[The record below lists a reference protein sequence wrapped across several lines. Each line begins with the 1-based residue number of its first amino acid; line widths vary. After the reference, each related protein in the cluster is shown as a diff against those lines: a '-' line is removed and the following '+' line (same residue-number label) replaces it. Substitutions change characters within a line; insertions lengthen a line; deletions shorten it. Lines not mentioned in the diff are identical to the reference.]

1 MNQPFQKVLN
11 FIQEAEF
18 LSAEEKAT
26 LTKEVKNTGKD
37 LKPKKM
43 KKQHSLS
50 TCIPIK
56 ILKEIMNK
64 KLFLFFIL
72 FNLSISLVAQEP
84 FLDSLNNNL
93 SNARTNVQKANAL
106 IDIAD
111 YFQYKGL
118 TDTAIVTLK
127 KALIIANQTDAVNK
141 QLEVL
146 STLVGIYFR
155 PGPAERNDT
164 IIDHLISTAL
174 DIARKA
180 GLHGWEA
187 QMLSVKS
194 AFMYVTGNN
203 KDSVKLLTQQ
213 AFQILKDFPDDERAA
228 MVSWL
233 QSRVNRYGNIDSGMR
248 YANQAVELAER
259 SGQPKVEVLTLMN
272 AAEFFSLQQKPDSAN
287 QRKLAALSV
296 ARKNHLL
303 YNELDILSSFLN
315 VHAGVI
321 RDSLNQFYNEAL
333 SINRYMDNA
342 HDSLN
347 IMNDYAQANGSI
359 GNYPRELQNL
369 LLALNISEKR
379 KDTTHASAILAN
391 IIEMY
396 MNVGDYKSA
405 NQYTDKLATFSQPV
419 SFIGVN
425 VDMYYALNYAFLNQ
439 KDSAAFYAQR
449 TEKNAKTFF
458 IDDDKTNAWGGIIFG
473 GIYNTLGR
481 AYLKMGN
488 DSLAK
493 DRLQKSYYYFTHII
507 SDYSNL
513 YEVVYGLALYFEKVQ
528 QQDSAYWYA
537 KQIIDIAA
545 KQNFAQYT
553 PDASR
558 ILVNY
563 FQIKHLPDSALF
575 YQQIGDKAYKSLFNA
590 ANASDFL
597 QVSLEEQ
604 QRLQQISADQELKE
618 QQYKNN
624 LKMYALLAVLFVAII
639 VAVFILRNN
648 RQKQKAYT
656 LLQQQK
662 QETDDQKQ
670 KVESALVNLKA
681 TQSQL
686 IQSEK
691 MASLGELTAGIA
703 HEIQNP
709 LNFVNN
715 FSEVN
720 TEMVD
725 ELQAEL
731 KSGNVEEAI
740 TISNDIKENS
750 EKINHHGKRADAI
763 VKGMLQH
770 SRSSTG
776 VKEPTNINALADE
789 YLRLTYQGLR
799 AKDKDFNAEI
809 KTDFDA
815 TIGKINIIPQDIG
828 RVLLNLYNNAF
839 YAVNEKHKECQ
850 AEPVE
855 SGYEPT
861 VSVRTKKSG
870 NSVTITVKDNGG
882 GIPEKVK
889 EKIFQPFFTTKPA
902 GNGTGLGLSLSY
914 DIVKA
919 HGGGIRVE
927 SKEGEGSEFVIQ
939 LPVV

>member
-1 MNQPFQKVLN
+1 MQ
-11 FIQEAEF
+11 
-18 LSAEEKAT
+18 
-26 LTKEVKNTGKD
+26 
-37 LKPKKM
+37 
-43 KKQHSLS
+43 
-50 TCIPIK
+50 
-56 ILKEIMNK
+56 K
-64 KLFLFFIL
+64 KLFLFFTFFYFAL
-72 FNLSISLVAQEP
+72 NSMAQGP

-93 SNARTNVQKANAL
+93 AHAPTNVQKADAL

-118 TDTAIVTLK
+118 TDTAIATLK
-127 KALIIANQTDAVNK
+127 KALTIANQTNAANK

-155 PGPAERNDT
+155 PGPVEKKT
-164 IIDHLISTAL
+164 SIINHLISTAL

-180 GLHGWEA
+180 GQHGWEA
-187 QMLSVKS
+187 QLLFTKS
-194 AFMYVTGNN
+194 TLIRVTTNN
-203 KDSVKLLTQQ
+203 KDSVKLLSEQ
-213 AFQILKDFPDDERAA
+213 ALKLLQDFPDDEKEA
-228 MVSWL
+228 MVSWI
-233 QSRVNRYGNIDSGMR
+233 QSRMFRYGNIDSGMH
-248 YANQAVELAER
+248 YANRAVELAER
-259 SGQPKVEVLTLMN
+259 SRQPKVEVLTLMN
-272 AAEFFSLQQKPDSAN
+272 AAEFLSLKQKADSAN

-296 ARKNHLL
+296 ARNNNLL
-303 YNELDILSSFLN
+303 YDELNILSSFLN

-321 RDSLNQFYNEAL
+321 RDSLNQFYKEAL

-369 LLALNISEKR
+369 LLALNISEKT
-379 KDTTHASAILAN
+379 KDTTHAAAILAN

-396 MNVGDYKSA
+396 MTVGDYKSA
-405 NQYTDKLATFSQPV
+405 NQYTDKLATFSQRV

-493 DRLQKSYYYFTHII
+493 DRLQKSYYYFTHIL

-513 YEVVYGLALYFEKVQ
+513 HEAVYGLALYFEKVQ

-537 KQIIDIAA
+537 KQVIDIAA
-545 KQNFAQYT
+545 KQDFAQYT

-563 FQIKHLPDSALF
+563 FQNKHLPDSALV

-604 QRLQQISADQELKE
+604 QRLQQISAAQELKD

-639 VAVFILRNN
+639 IAVFILRSN
-648 RQKQKAYT
+648 RQKQKAYV
-656 LLQQQK
+656 LLQKQK

-670 KVESALVNLKA
+670 KVESALANLKA

-715 FSEVN
+715 FSEVSN
-720 TEMVD
+720 ELIDEMKTE
-725 ELQAEL
+725 LTT
-731 KSGNVEEAI
+731 GNKQEAI
-740 TISNDIKENS
+740 EIADDVKLNL
-750 EKINHHGKRADAI
+750 EKILHHGKRAATI
-763 VKGMLQH
+763 VKGMLEH
-770 SRSSTG
+770 SKASTG
-776 VKEPTNINALADE
+776 QKEPTDINALADE
-789 YLRLTYQGLR
+789 YLRLSYHGLR
-799 AKDKDFNAEI
+799 AKDKSFTATM
-809 KTDFDA
+809 KTDFDGS
-815 TIGKINIIPQDIG
+815 IGKINIIPQDIG

-839 YAVNEKHKECQ
+839 YAVNEKKKDPLPLKGSE
-850 AEPVE
+850 E
-855 SGYEPT
+855 YDPT
-861 VSVRTKKSG
+861 VTVSTRSVKSPSG
-870 NSVTITVKDNGG
+870 GLGVLITVSDNGN
-882 GIPEKVK
+882 GIPQNIID
-889 EKIFQPFFTTKPA
+889 KIFQPFFTTKPT
-902 GNGTGLGLSLSY
+902 GQGTGLGLSLSY

-919 HGGGIRVE
+919 HGGEIKVDTNDN
-927 SKEGEGSEFVIQ
+927 EGTEFIIK
-939 LPVV
+939 LPVT